1 MQPSVESAEPWP
13 SAETSTPGETPV
25 GSGHVLAA
33 PAGEAGDAD
42 DDLFED
48 AREGEADG
56 LGHEV
61 SDGEAEDAAPKR
73 SAADPGRPSQLE
85 VEEHEVDHCPFR
97 SWCEECVKGRGAGEP
112 HRTVTGE
119 RTAIFSFDYLYLTKG
134 LSARGSGQRRR
145 GGR

>member
-1 MQPSVESAEPWP
+1 VQPSVESAEPWP